1 MILNINFLK
10 VFYFLKVCIK
20 SLLKLKT
27 KKKKRKIRIEKV
39 AKKFALV

>member
-10 VFYFLKVCIK
+10 VFYFFKVCIK
-20 SLLKLKT
+20 SLLKLKR

>member
-10 VFYFLKVCIK
+10 VFYFFKVCIK
-20 SLLKLKT
+20 SLLKLKR
-27 KKKKRKIRIEKV
+27 KKKRKIRIEKV